1 MHVTMHIPQTIQA
14 WTKEEPSVL
23 LIAKWLQCDP
33 IHFFP
38 WLIWTPAIDHI
49 TDHLNNTCIG
59 VMHIV
64 DTYASS
70 VQNSSS
76 FIAVKG
82 QPLTLG
88 FRIMGYGLLIQASS
102 KLQLSPIWASLAAT
116 ELSDQLQC
124 RHSLNSLLKSGT
136 LKTWGYIHLWSYRP
150 SLSADD
156 FSDRLHHLSTVS
168 PQLGFPIIQ
177 YHLPSRNAHKLTHAP
192 SSLN

>member
-1 MHVTMHIPQTIQA
+1 MHVTIHIPQTIQA

-23 LIAKWLQCDP
+23 LIDKWLQCDP

-38 WLIWTPAIDHI
+38 WLIWTPGIDHI
-49 TDHLNNTCIG
+49 TDHLKNTCIG

-76 FIAVKG
+76 FITVKG

-88 FRIMGYGLLIQASS
+88 FQITGYRLLILGSS
-102 KLQLSPIWASLAAT
+102 KLHLSPIWASLTAAQ
-116 ELSDQLQC
+116 LSHWLQC
-124 RHSLNSLLKSGT
+124 RHSLNSLLKSDT
-136 LKTWGYIHLWSYRP
+136 LKTSGYLHFWSYRP

-156 FSDRLHHLSTVS
+156 FSDRLHHWSTIF
-168 PQLGFPIIQ
+168 PQLSFPIIQ
-177 YHLPSRNAHKLTHAP
+177 YHLPSRNAH
-192 SSLN
+192 